1 MIGTMA
7 TGLRL
12 VWSSPSRRASGFPP
26 SLGSPPPPGIIE
38 ARALVDA
45 WVCTP
50 FDSSPEALDDLVVRV
65 AAALASRDLSIAIA
79 AEPVRAGDLAD
90 PQ

>member
-1 MIGTMA
+1 VVLA
-7 TGLRL
+7 
-12 VWSSPSRRASGFPP
+12 PAAGFRVPP
-26 SLGSPPPPGIIE
+26 SLGSLPPPGVIE

-50 FDSSPEALDDLVVRV
+50 FDSGPEALEDLVVRI
-65 AAALASRDLSIAIA
+65 AAALASRDLPISIAAKPESA
-79 AEPVRAGDLAD
+79 ADLAD

>member
-1 MIGTMA
+1 VVLTLTLA
-7 TGLRL
+7 ARFR
-12 VWSSPSRRASGFPP
+12 VPPSPRKPAASGHHR
-26 SLGSPPPPGIIE
+26 GSG
-38 ARALVDA
+38 AGGA